1 MGIDVLDGNDPNDTF
16 HASFKKKLKH
26 TTNSS
31 CLIKCSE
38 LSASIVTS
46 VISFDSI
53 GHIIGDCHHL
63 HCLWTCD
70 WSIFDNLEKL
80 TGLHS
85 KAITGKSLS
94 QCFSLIVSITITTHD
109 IATRLNFLL
118 LTFTGTCGG
127 VQKSMGDQKPG
138 KLHTWRINEL

>member
-1 MGIDVLDGNDPNDTF
+1 MGIDILDGNNPNDTF
-16 HASFKKKLKH
+16 HASLKTKLKH

-38 LSASIVTS
+38 LSALIVTS

-85 KAITGKSLS
+85 KAVTGKSLS
-94 QCFSLIVSITITTHD
+94 QCFSPIVSITIAIRYSNMMKFPFAHVYWHLWGCAE
-109 IATRLNFLL
+109 IS
-118 LTFTGTCGG
+118 GG
-127 VQKSMGDQKPG
+127 SGAWKITYLK
-138 KLHTWRINEL
+138 N

>member
-1 MGIDVLDGNDPNDTF
+1 MAMIPMIHFMQV
-16 HASFKKKLKH
+16 FKKNLKH

-63 HCLWTCD
+63 HCL
-70 WSIFDNLEKL
+70 
-80 TGLHS
+80 
-85 KAITGKSLS
+85 
-94 QCFSLIVSITITTHD
+94 
-109 IATRLNFLL
+109 
-118 LTFTGTCGG
+118 
-127 VQKSMGDQKPG
+127 
-138 KLHTWRINEL
+138 

>member
-1 MGIDVLDGNDPNDTF
+1 MAIIAMIHFMQV
-16 HASFKKKLKH
+16 KKKLKH

-53 GHIIGDCHHL
+53 GHIIGDCQHL

-85 KAITGKSLS
+85 KAVTGKSLS
-94 QCFSLIVSITITTHD
+94 QCFSLIVRITITTHD

-118 LTFTGTCGG
+118 IYLHLWGCAEINGG
-127 VQKSMGDQKPG
+127 SGAWKITYLKY
-138 KLHTWRINEL
+138 